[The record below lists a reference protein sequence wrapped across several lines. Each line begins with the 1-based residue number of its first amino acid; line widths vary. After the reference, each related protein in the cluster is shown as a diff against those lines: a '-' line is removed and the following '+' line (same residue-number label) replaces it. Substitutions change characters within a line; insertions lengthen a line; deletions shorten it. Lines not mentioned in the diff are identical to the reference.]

1 MIKNDGW
8 VTIPQGT
15 AFPRKAQKSMAES
28 IQRGKLQP
36 AILLSYDLR
45 CLINKYEHVLKD
57 QHISNYFKQLVSSFI
72 VSKFTGSSDSC
83 GGCWFLKAVVQYG
96 EPYFLVEAGQDQ

>member
-1 MIKNDGW
+1 MMGGLSNL
-8 VTIPQGT
+8 QGT
-15 AFPRKAQKSMAES
+15 TLPSKAQKSMAES
-28 IQRGKLQP
+28 IQRGKLQL
-36 AILLSYDLR
+36 AILLTYDSR

-83 GGCWFLKAVVQYG
+83 GGCWFLEAVAQHG